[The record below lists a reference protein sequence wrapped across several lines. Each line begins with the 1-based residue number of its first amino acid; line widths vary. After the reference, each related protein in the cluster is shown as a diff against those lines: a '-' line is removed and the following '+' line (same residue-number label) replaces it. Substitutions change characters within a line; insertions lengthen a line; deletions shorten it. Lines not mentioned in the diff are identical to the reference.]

1 MNVTIRDMTAG
12 DADEVC
18 ALVQANY
25 DGAIAACHSPE
36 EVARLRAVVTPAW
49 VAGQLEWSRVF
60 VAVDEGEGILA
71 TAALADLGPTAPRRY
86 CVRQCFVRADRHLRG
101 LGARIM
107 GEVCAAAR
115 DAGAPGFTCRAAATR
130 SPSTSVSASSST
142 PGSPR
147 PATRLLGCP
156 WRCEAPAE
164 QAHEPDA
171 PEAGSRLMG
180 SGAQV
185 MCRTLGGRGAGA
197 MWRVV
202 VGKVAVTIGIVLVAS
217 GCGTTAASDPFV
229 GSWSASGKTSADAVI
244 SRTSDG
250 YRVTLLAYGGA
261 PLDVVLQAP
270 RRPARGDRKRQGGLA
285 LPLEHRRRAARGQRR
300 LFWTEGGETVKLSAS
315 AAALPS
321 LRHRPRAPDGCRAA

>member
-115 DAGAPGFTCRAAATR
+115 DAGAPRLHVPSSRNAVAFYERLGF
-130 SPSTSVSASSST
+130 
-142 PGSPR
+142 
-147 PATRLLGCP
+147 LI
-156 WRCEAPAE
+156 
-164 QAHEPDA
+164 DA
-171 PEAGSRLMG
+171 GQPEAGDE
-180 SGAQV
+180 
-185 MCRTLGGRGAGA
+185 
-197 MWRVV
+197 
-202 VGKVAVTIGIVLVAS
+202 
-217 GCGTTAASDPFV
+217 TTWMSM
-229 GSWSASGKTSADAVI
+229 
-244 SRTSDG
+244 
-250 YRVTLLAYGGA
+250 
-261 PLDVVLQAP
+261 
-270 RRPARGDRKRQGGLA
+270 A
-285 LPLEHRRRAARGQRR
+285 L
-300 LFWTEGGETVKLSAS
+300 
-315 AAALPS
+315 
-321 LRHRPRAPDGCRAA
+321 

>member
-49 VAGQLEWSRVF
+49 VAAASGAASSSPLMKGRASSRPLPSPTSAPLRR
-60 VAVDEGEGILA
+60 VATVCASASSAPIV
-71 TAALADLGPTAPRRY
+71 TCAASALG
-86 CVRQCFVRADRHLRG
+86 F
-101 LGARIM
+101 M

-115 DAGAPGFTCRAAATR
+115 DAGAPRLHVPSSRNAVAFYERLGFLIDAGQPEAGDETTR
-130 SPSTSVSASSST
+130 
-142 PGSPR
+142 
-147 PATRLLGCP
+147 CP

-185 MCRTLGGRGAGA
+185 MCRTLA
-197 MWRVV
+197 
-202 VGKVAVTIGIVLVAS
+202 VAVR
-217 GCGTTAASDPFV
+217 
-229 GSWSASGKTSADAVI
+229 K
-244 SRTSDG
+244 
-250 YRVTLLAYGGA
+250 GGA
-261 PLDVVLQAP
+261 
-270 RRPARGDRKRQGGLA
+270 R
-285 LPLEHRRRAARGQRR
+285 
-300 LFWTEGGETVKLSAS
+300 
-315 AAALPS
+315 
-321 LRHRPRAPDGCRAA
+321 